1 MKEKEEQME
10 REREKEQLK
19 GGKALAEAKA
29 KYEEAN
35 IIREAEKRRKEKLE
49 SERAMRA
56 IEEQLRRDKE
66 ERFGKKFDG
75 TGKAADTASGKTPLQ
90 KAESGVKIIKELYPE
105 FKHPD
110 VAENC
115 FKLLRAYLSNLLKDP
130 ENEKFRKI
138 NKENK
143 AFVERVR
150 KVDGGLIFLRAVG
163 FVDEGNFLVMKEVNA
178 ELIKSALQL
187 LN

>member
-1 MKEKEEQME
+1 ME

-66 ERFGKKFDG
+66 ERFGKKLDA
-75 TGKAADTASGKTPLQ
+75 TGKAGAASGKTPLQ
-90 KAESGVKIIKELYPE
+90 KAESGVKIIKELYPD

-115 FKLLRAYLSNLLKDP
+115 FKLLRAYLTNLLKDP

-150 KVDGGLIFLRAVG
+150 KVDGGLIFLKAVG
-163 FVDEGNFLVMKEVNA
+163 FVDEGSFLVMKEVNA